1 MPLVMR
7 RELANPTQRRFFQ
20 LPMIKAAACRFRGE
34 IWTLPR
40 PARHHHILHVMHEVL
55 GWNSETRKVEA
66 LADEERIEQ
75 GFLDDHGTFYN
86 RRQAAIEAFWRGDIP
101 ERKAEL
107 FSEDL
112 W

>member
-1 MPLVMR
+1 
-7 RELANPTQRRFFQ
+7 
-20 LPMIKAAACRFRGE
+20 MIKAAACRFRGE

-55 GWNSETRKVEA
+55 GWNVETRKVEP
-66 LADEERIEQ
+66 LTDEERIEQ
-75 GFLDDHGTFYN
+75 GFVDDAGEFLG
-86 RRQAAIEAFWRGDIP
+86 RRAAMLHAYLRGQIS

>member
-1 MPLVMR
+1 
-7 RELANPTQRRFFQ
+7 
-20 LPMIKAAACRFRGE
+20 MIKAAAIRFRGE

-55 GWNSETRKVEA
+55 GWNSETRRVEP

-75 GFLDDHGTFYN
+75 GFVDDSGRFLS
-86 RRQAAIEAFWRGDIP
+86 RGDAVRTALLWGQIQ
-101 ERKAEL
+101 ERKHEL

>member
-1 MPLVMR
+1 
-7 RELANPTQRRFFQ
+7 
-20 LPMIKAAACRFRGE
+20 MIVAAACRFRGE

-55 GWNSETRKVEA
+55 GWNGETRKVEP
-66 LADEERIEQ
+66 LADEERIDQ
-75 GFLDDHGTFYN
+75 GFVDDAGVFID
-86 RRQAAIEAFWRGDIP
+86 REMSAIAAFMCGQIAE
-101 ERKAEL
+101 KKSEL